1 MTTIF
6 NINEFTAL
14 WFIVLALFGRKPVVL
29 AVDPLFPPLRRLLD
43 PLVKRAV
50 AKGRAQWIIDLC
62 PDQHDLWEYPPRT
75 FLHDVFGET
84 EDWHNAE
91 YGLNDVDR
99 TIPDYAMAYKH
110 VSCNHVNPKHVNI
123 LLLGAALDKSA
134 GEKVRVTGLPD
145 DAVGLMRAYWG
156 DRFDSILRPMPVPR
170 WPINFV
176 TTILYMIYA
185 LSWIITRA
193 RLTAPVPEK
202 FFFAA
207 DYYEDQRD
215 FRLYHEVAEGG
226 PLLLVLRHPQ
236 RQTVEPYDELKP
248 YKSCSCRDGRFGLC
262 GALKAAVMAFRDSI
276 RLFRQFGGSQ
286 PALYYRVGVLP
297 FRRIVLRAF
306 FNRYHPKFYWGRDDY
321 NEDHILRHQE
331 LRRVGGKSFGLN
343 HGYSHYSNFYPMWRY
358 ISFDRYYAF
367 GLAQYNRYTKETW
380 ADDMVVVP
388 SGSFGATRENYARRN
403 DARPNDIGV
412 FVASFVLEKNLI
424 DMVRNLAEAFPDRTV
439 WLQIKRNFVDKPSG
453 QAFIQEC
460 MKELENVKHTRESLF
475 EIFSKIRYSFSDPS
489 TVVVEALQ
497 FGCISFMT
505 DVSPFQKLSLHREFP
520 GLCVAS
526 GEEAVKRIRDI
537 EAEKWHYPRDSYG
550 ELVDLSGKVF
560 FDIIRKDMGLAEAP
574 PKKSAAPNPSDG
586 LTGTARS
593 TTIKV

>member
-29 AVDPLFPPLRRLLD
+29 AVDPLFPPLRRRLD

-331 LRRVGGKSFGLN
+331 LRLRRLRLPLRRGLPHRRRVLQ
-343 HGYSHYSNFYPMWRY
+343 
-358 ISFDRYYAF
+358 D
-367 GLAQYNRYTKETW
+367 
-380 ADDMVVVP
+380 
-388 SGSFGATRENYARRN
+388 
-403 DARPNDIGV
+403 
-412 FVASFVLEKNLI
+412 LELP
-424 DMVRNLAEAFPDRTV
+424 VHERLLRLLPR
-439 WLQIKRNFVDKPSG
+439 
-453 QAFIQEC
+453 
-460 MKELENVKHTRESLF
+460 KELVSLRWSA
-475 EIFSKIRYSFSDPS
+475 EQRSRIWRLLPS
-489 TVVVEALQ
+489 QRGRRHQEGDRAQLQ
-497 FGCISFMT
+497 Y
-505 DVSPFQKLSLHREFP
+505 Q
-520 GLCVAS
+520 
-526 GEEAVKRIRDI
+526 
-537 EAEKWHYPRDSYG
+537 
-550 ELVDLSGKVF
+550 
-560 FDIIRKDMGLAEAP
+560 
-574 PKKSAAPNPSDG
+574 
-586 LTGTARS
+586 ARS
-593 TTIKV
+593 RRGPRRRRRHQAWRQCIPGP